1 MKKKFYVGQFVYL
14 YLIGDAAENKKVSE
28 RIKTCEVLYVLD
40 GKNITVQPE
49 GSTHKWV
56 LGIESDLCGS
66 QEVNRFNGA
75 DYLLYLSKEE
85 IIDRI
90 AQKYGY
96 KKRVEN
102 CIVLGIITEYV
113 KDRHVVTA
121 SRVGCAER
129 WYKDI
134 DEVIEEIKTI
144 CYEEV
149 CELSGNSQ
157 IARIC
162 RCKTDRSKNLIPY
175 DIWLFDDTYISLY
188 ADGVE
193 YMEKCTIEELKSFDK
208 EILGYKMFG
217 AFCNRE
223 DVVRIEGCG
232 ESGFYPWHTWY
243 VATLA
248 DGEEISVYTKL

>member
-1 MKKKFYVGQFVYL
+1 MKKLSKQKNIELHRKESEAVSMKKKFYVGQVVYL

-134 DEVIEEIKTI
+134 DEVIEEIKEGKEGLPD
-144 CYEEV
+144 YE
-149 CELSGNSQ
+149 
-157 IARIC
+157 
-162 RCKTDRSKNLIPY
+162 
-175 DIWLFDDTYISLY
+175 
-188 ADGVE
+188 
-193 YMEKCTIEELKSFDK
+193 MEFR
-208 EILGYKMFG
+208 KMFP
-217 AFCNRE
+217 
-223 DVVRIEGCG
+223 
-232 ESGFYPWHTWY
+232 S
-243 VATLA
+243 L
-248 DGEEISVYTKL
+248 